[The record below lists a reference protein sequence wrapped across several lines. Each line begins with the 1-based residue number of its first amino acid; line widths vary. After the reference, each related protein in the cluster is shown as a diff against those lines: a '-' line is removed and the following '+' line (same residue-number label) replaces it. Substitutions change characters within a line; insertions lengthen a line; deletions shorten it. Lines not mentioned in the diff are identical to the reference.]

1 LEDLKKRYGDKVEF
15 LAVYVREA
23 HSIEGWRM
31 ESNDKVGISVAQ
43 PKIFGARTKV
53 ADQCCSRLEISMP
66 LLVDEM
72 NDRVGHLY
80 SGMPDR
86 LYLIDSGG
94 RIAYKSG
101 RGPFGFKTGELEQ
114 SLVMLLLDK
123 ETATVQSP
131 HGIPIPS
138 HADAWRHLPR
148 ATKGAGQSLPSWAR
162 ALAPTLPRT
171 TAVLLELDYLQR
183 THSSLDRALRGRIR
197 WVTAHANRC
206 SYTEAMAAADLRRAG
221 LSQAELSKLT
231 GDFSALPGIERE
243 ILSFA
248 RQLTLAADRVSDEDV
263 ESLIRRVGEKQVVA
277 IVLLVA
283 YANFQDRL
291 ILALGLPSAAEA
303 SMPAPDVSFVTE
315 ESPSDKSSVHRDLPA
330 NGKFAPGDVRD
341 DDPEWRALDYV
352 QLQSSMEGQR
362 GRRSRITVPV
372 WENVKKLIPA
382 NYPVKRPVRI
392 RWSLV
397 CLGYQPE
404 LGAGWLRG
412 LRTFADE
419 ANQDRVFEESLFWVI
434 TRSLHCFY

>member
-1 LEDLKKRYGDKVEF
+1 VEF
-15 LAVYVREA
+15 VAVYVREA

-31 ESNDKVGISVAQ
+31 ESNDKAGISIAQ
-43 PKIFGARTKV
+43 PKVFGVRTKV
-53 ADQCCSRLEISMP
+53 AEQCCSRLEISMP

-86 LYLIDSGG
+86 LYLIDTDG

-123 ETATVQSP
+123 ETTTAQSQ

-138 HADAWRHLPR
+138 HAVAWRHLPSS
-148 ATKGAGQSLPSWAR
+148 TKGAGQPLPSWAR
-162 ALAPTLPRT
+162 VLAPTLPRT
-171 TAVLLELDYLQR
+171 TSILLELDYLQR
-183 THSSLDRALRGRIR
+183 THSSIDRALRGKIR

-206 SYTEAMAAADLRRAG
+206 SYAEAIAAADLRRAG
-221 LSQAELSKLT
+221 LPDAELRKLA
-231 GDFSALPGIERE
+231 GDFAGLPGGERE
-243 ILSFA
+243 VLAFA
-248 RQLTLAADRVSDEDV
+248 RQLTVAADRVRDEDV
-263 ESLIRRVGEKQVVA
+263 EGLIRHIGEKQVVA

-291 ILALGLPSAAEA
+291 ILALGLPSDAEA
-303 SMPAPDVSFVTE
+303 SMPPLDVSFVTE
-315 ESPSDKSSVHRDLPA
+315 ENPSDKSWVQRVPPA
-330 NGKFAPGDVRD
+330 NGQVAGSDIRED
-341 DDPEWRALDYV
+341 DTEWRALDYA
-352 QLQSSMEGQR
+352 QLQSHMEGQR
-362 GRRSRITVPV
+362 ARRSRIAVPA
-372 WENVKKLIPA
+372 WENVQKLIPP
-382 NYPVKRPVRI
+382 NCPVKRPIRI

-419 ANQDRVFEESLFWVI
+419 AKQDRVFEESLFWVI